1 MIDGDVVGESGQ
13 HGEFMGKFIS
23 SQSIHHLK
31 DKSSSQVLELINYP
45 LLTVS
50 ESLKGRVIETMARFE
65 KLCHKRNS

>member
-13 HGEFMGKFIS
+13 HGEFMGKFIFPINTS
-23 SQSIHHLK
+23 FKGQIIIT
-31 DKSSSQVLELINYP
+31 VLELINYP